1 MSKFF
6 NIIAGKESCLILLYG
21 AIGEFEELKSG
32 DIAREIFEA
41 EQLYSK
47 IDVRINSNGGD
58 VDGGIAIFNA
68 LRNSKA
74 DITIYIDGV
83 AASIASVIASC
94 GKPVYMSKYARWMIH
109 GVTGGVWG
117 NKEKIKSTLS
127 EIETIEN
134 DLCDI
139 YSKKTGLSVDQVRA
153 TYFDGTDHWLKADE
167 ALKLGFID
175 GIYDADPLPE
185 ESTPDQVYQIFNNR
199 YFNHKTTSIMYEN
212 LKKRQRFANCST
224 DKDFE
229 KVIDELETEAGK
241 VKGLETENET
251 LKNENDAFKQK
262 EADTHKQEIETILQ
276 NARKEERFGENEVES
291 YRTFLN
297 KDFEAAKAAIE
308 KRIPK
313 KRVVQNI
320 LDDHDPEHKES
331 AWEARMKEI
340 KQNLKK

>member
-1 MSKFF
+1 MGKFF
-6 NIIAGKESCLILLYG
+6 NVIAGRNSCLILLYG
-21 AIGEFEELKSG
+21 TIGEFEDLKSG

-41 EQLYSK
+41 EQLYNK

-58 VDGGIAIFNA
+58 VDAGIAIFNA

-74 DITIYIDGV
+74 DISIYIDGI

-94 GKPVYMSKYARWMIH
+94 GKPVYMSRYARWMIH
-109 GVTGGVWG
+109 GVSGGVWG
-117 NKEKIKSTLS
+117 NKEKIKSTLA
-127 EIETIEN
+127 EIEAIES

-139 YSKKTGLSVDQVRA
+139 YAKKTGLSADEIRA
-153 TYFDGTDHWLKADE
+153 TYFDGSDHWLKADE

-175 GIYDADPLPE
+175 GIYDADPVPE
-185 ESTPDQVYQIFNNR
+185 DSTPEQVFQIFNNR
-199 YFNHKTTSIMYEN
+199 YFNNKTTSIMYEN

-224 DKDFE
+224 DDDFE
-229 KVIDELETEAGK
+229 KVIDDLETEAGK
-241 VKGLETENET
+241 VKDLEAENAT
-251 LKNENDAFKQK
+251 LKNENSAFKQK
-262 EADTHKQEIETILQ
+262 EDEARKQEIETILQ

-297 KDFEAAKAAIE
+297 KDFEAGKAAIE
-308 KRIPK
+308 KRAPK

-320 LDDHDPEHKES
+320 LPEPNPEPKES
-331 AWEARMKEI
+331 AWDARMKEI

>member
-21 AIGEFEELKSG
+21 SIGEYEDLRPG

-41 EQLYSK
+41 ERLYNK
-47 IDVRINSNGGD
+47 IDVRINSTGGD

-68 LRNSKA
+68 LRNSQA

-109 GVTGGVWG
+109 GVSGGVWG
-117 NKEKIKSTLS
+117 NKEKIKATLA
-127 EIETIEN
+127 EIEAIEN

-139 YSKKTGLSVDQVRA
+139 YSKKTGLSVDEVRS

-167 ALKLGFID
+167 ALELGFID
-175 GIYDADPLPE
+175 GIYDADPVPE
-185 ESTPDQVYQIFNNR
+185 DSTPEQLYQIFNNR
-199 YFNHKTTSIMYEN
+199 YFNKNESTMYEN
-212 LKKRQRFANCST
+212 LKKRKRFANCAT
-224 DKDFE
+224 DADFE
-229 KVIDELETEAGK
+229 KEIDKLEGQADRVAALEA
-241 VKGLETENET
+241 ENAT
-251 LKNENDAFKQK
+251 LKNENTAFKEK
-262 EADTHKQEIETILQ
+262 EAAAHQRELETILQ

-308 KRIPK
+308 QRPPK
-313 KRVVQNI
+313 KRVQNI
-320 LDDHDPEHKES
+320 LEPKDEPKEGP
-331 AWEARMKEI
+331 WEARMKEI